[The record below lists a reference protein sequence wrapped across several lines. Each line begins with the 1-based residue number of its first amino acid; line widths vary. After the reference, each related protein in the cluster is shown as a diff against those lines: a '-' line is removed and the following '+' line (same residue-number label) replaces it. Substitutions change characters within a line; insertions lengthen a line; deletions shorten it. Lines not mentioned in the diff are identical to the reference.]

1 MANDL
6 PTFILEIGS
15 GAIKLLAG
23 YELNSKP
30 VILHIMQSE
39 YLHVIRQDKF
49 VDPNRL
55 NQIIKKL
62 IRDMEIHVNQKIESI
77 EVVLPPIH
85 LEVFHGEKVTNTV
98 DPNGIIHPMDIHN
111 LHSMFHKEFVGA
123 NVAQASI
130 VPMNYQ
136 IDGDK
141 FSLNPPIGEQTSNI
155 VLQAYVQYIDAVFFQ
170 DVVHLFENIGVRVK
184 RYLIDAQGIA
194 DIIETQYK
202 DFIPS
207 YILIDHGANQTYLN
221 LISQHKLIRS
231 EVIETGS
238 EQLTA
243 IIANR
248 FGISLIE
255 ARQLK
260 EKYGFETRQ
269 NIFDGIIH
277 QFQGIVIRQSQLNQL
292 IQEFYDHL
300 MSEIMMVLQEYRVD
314 HETMDLTDMKFVM
327 TGGGSALPGIHTL
340 FKPLGKGQGIE
351 KPFIRTIGARHTQTL
366 SLLGGLR
373 FSYRYTLVE
382 DDVRIYTRLER
393 QPVKAKK
400 RFVNY
405 DEE

>member
-1 MANDL
+1 MTNDI
-6 PTFILEIGS
+6 PVFILEIGS
-15 GAIKLLAG
+15 GTIKLLAG
-23 YELNSKP
+23 YELSSRP
-30 VILHIMQSE
+30 VILHTMQTE
-39 YLHVIRQDKF
+39 YQRILAQDKL
-49 VDPNRL
+49 VDPL
-55 NQIIKKL
+55 KTTQLIKKL
-62 IRDMEIHVNQKIESI
+62 IRDMEIHLNKKCESLQ
-77 EVVLPPIH
+77 VVLPPNH
-85 LEVFHGEKVTNTV
+85 LEVFHGEKRTNTV

-111 LHSMFHKEFVGA
+111 LHSMFQKEFVGT

-155 VLQAYVQYIDAVFFQ
+155 VLQAYVQYIQAAFFQ
-170 DVVHLFENIGVRVK
+170 DVVKMFEGVGIKVK
-184 RYLIDAQGIA
+184 RYILDAQGIA

-202 DFIPS
+202 DFVS
-207 YILIDHGANQTYLN
+207 TYVLIDHGANQTYLN

-231 EVIETGS
+231 EVLETGS

-248 FGISLIE
+248 FGISLVD

-260 EKYGFETRQ
+260 EKYGFETREQ
-269 NIFDGIIH
+269 IFDGMIY
-277 QFQGIVIRQSQLNQL
+277 QQQGIVIRQSNFNQV
-292 IQEFYDHL
+292 IKEFYDHL
-300 MSEIMMVLQEYRVD
+300 IDEIMMVLQEYRVD
-314 HETMDLTDMKFVM
+314 KDTMDLTDMKFVLV
-327 TGGGSALPGIHTL
+327 GGGAALPGITTL
-340 FKPLGKGQGIE
+340 LKPLGRGQGVE
-351 KPFIRTIGARHTQTL
+351 KPYIRTIGARHTQTL

-373 FSYRYTLVE
+373 YSYRYTLVE

-393 QPVKAKK
+393 QPASAKR

>member
-1 MANDL
+1 MTNDI
-6 PTFILEIGS
+6 PVFILEIGS
-15 GAIKLLAG
+15 GTIKLLAG
-23 YELNSKP
+23 YELSSRP
-30 VILHIMQSE
+30 VILHTMQTE
-39 YLHVIRQDKF
+39 YQRILAQDKL
-49 VDPNRL
+49 VDPL
-55 NQIIKKL
+55 KTTQLIKKL
-62 IRDMEIHVNQKIESI
+62 IRDMEIHLNKKCESLQ
-77 EVVLPPIH
+77 VVLPPNH
-85 LEVFHGEKVTNTV
+85 LEVFHGEKRTNTV

-111 LHSMFHKEFVGA
+111 LHSMFQKEFVGT

-155 VLQAYVQYIDAVFFQ
+155 VLQAYVQYIQAAFFQ
-170 DVVHLFENIGVRVK
+170 DVVKMFEGVGIKVK
-184 RYLIDAQGIA
+184 RYILDAQGIA

-202 DFIPS
+202 DFVS
-207 YILIDHGANQTYLN
+207 TYVLIDHGANQTYLN

-231 EVIETGS
+231 EVLETGS

-248 FGISLIE
+248 FGISLVD

-260 EKYGFETRQ
+260 EKYGFETREQ
-269 NIFDGIIH
+269 IFDGMIY
-277 QFQGIVIRQSQLNQL
+277 QQQGIVIRQSNFNQVVK
-292 IQEFYDHL
+292 EFYNHL
-300 MSEIMMVLQEYRVD
+300 IDEIMMVLQEYRVD
-314 HETMDLTDMKFVM
+314 KDTMDLTDMKFVLV
-327 TGGGSALPGIHTL
+327 GGGAALPGITTL
-340 FKPLGKGQGIE
+340 LKPLGRGQGVE
-351 KPFIRTIGARHTQTL
+351 KPYIRTIGARHTQTL

-373 FSYRYTLVE
+373 YSYRYTLVE

-393 QPVKAKK
+393 QPASAKR